1 MHQLLRLRPS
11 WLLTRAACNHACVL
25 LISLYNTWKNCLCN
39 CVVSFGKLASP
50 CAKAINCQSRLK
62 TAASYVLPA
71 VTSLW
76 QHILGSAADDGT
88 NSSEKACHSLQRVN
102 GNFVT
107 EVVFHRQVSSSRG
120 RGKVA
125 CPLDLLPCLFGLTV
139 SRCQLWLLRLV
150 S

>member
-1 MHQLLRLRPS
+1 MTPGRPV
-11 WLLTRAACNHACVL
+11 CV
-25 LISLYNTWKNCLCN
+25 NCAFG
-39 CVVSFGKLASP
+39 FGKLAGSW
-50 CAKAINCQSRLK
+50 AEAITFQSRFK
-62 TAASYVLPA
+62 AVAGCMLPA

-76 QHILGSAADDGT
+76 QHTLGSAADDGT
-88 NSSEKACHSLQRVN
+88 NNSEKACHSLQRVN

-107 EVVFHRQVSSSRG
+107 EGVFHRQVSSPRG

-139 SRCQLWLLRLV
+139 GRRQLWLLRLV